1 VSVEPQECGH
11 KLCHEPAT
19 EAVTV
24 SNPWV
29 KCVFT
34 PDTDEDRRSYALC
47 PDHFQR
53 YFPQGVGYMRREHA
67 VALRIQ
73 CRVAHG

>member
-1 VSVEPQECGH
+1 MSVEPQECGH

-19 EAVTV
+19 DAVTV
-24 SNPWV
+24 FNPWV

-34 PDTDEDRRSYALC
+34 PDVDENRREYALC
-47 PDHFQR
+47 PAHFER

-67 VALRIQ
+67 VALHVQ
-73 CRVAHG
+73 CRVAA